1 MGLSTFP
8 VPSSGISISD
18 VRTANSTLTLQQT
31 ITSSGAVTIPAG
43 VTRVFAIV
51 IGGGGGG
58 GGGYQMGNPGGTGG
72 GGGGG
77 VSYGWTV
84 PSKYAF
90 IGAGGTGGTTGANS
104 GTMGNPSVFG
114 SIVAGGGGAGLS
126 GSNSTTPTFAN
137 VSQSPYFMSVSGST
151 SASTSGAIPGMVL
164 IANGG
169 LGGSFT
175 GGGDS
180 SGAGAAIT
188 NDVTTTS
195 IRQYTYGW
203 GEVTILPGSPNI
215 TAANP
220 SPAYY
225 GNSAG
230 ANHTSTSNANGRSAG
245 SPTYAAGGGAGGQH
259 SSGGSGTGGT
269 GGSGG
274 ATSFGGYSGGTGA
287 AGSVNAGGGA
297 GGGAG
302 ALANGSNGTASSSS
316 NGGNG
321 GAGGSGGG
329 GGGGAGGGSNQ
340 GGTGG
345 NGGVGCVMLFY

>member
-1 MGLSTFP
+1 MGISSF
-8 VPSSGISISD
+8 PSSSLSIND
-18 VRTANSTLTLQQT
+18 VRTANSTLTLKQT

-58 GGGYQMGNPGGTGG
+58 AGGTQSGNPGNAAG

-77 VSYGWTV
+77 VSYGWTI

-90 IGAGGTGGTTGANS
+90 IGAGGTAGNTSADGGIGNS
-104 GTMGNPSVFG
+104 TVYG
-114 SIVAGGGGAGLS
+114 SIVAGGGGRGRFNN
-126 GSNSTTPTFAN
+126 NSESVTFVN

-151 SASTSGAIPGMVL
+151 SANTSGQIPGMVL
-164 IANGG
+164 IANGAV
-169 LGGSFT
+169 GGSFN
-175 GGGDS
+175 GGGDT

-188 NDVTTTS
+188 NDVSTTS

-225 GNSAG
+225 GNSSG
-230 ANHTSTSNANGRSAG
+230 ANHVSTNNTAGRNAG
-245 SPTYAAGGGAGGQH
+245 SATFASGGGA
-259 SSGGSGTGGT
+259 SGSHNTSGSGTGGA

-274 ATSFGGYSGGTGA
+274 TTSYGGYSGGTGGT
-287 AGSVNAGGGA
+287 GSVNAGGGG

-302 ALANGSNGTASSSS
+302 GVAVGSNGANGSSS

-321 GAGGSGGG
+321 GAGGAGG
-329 GGGGAGGGSNQ
+329 GGGGAGGSGYNQ

-345 NGGVGCVMLFY
+345 AGGTGCVMLFY

>member
-1 MGLSTFP
+1 MGIATFP
-8 VPSSGISISD
+8 LVGGATIAD

-31 ITSSGAVTIPAG
+31 ITSSQAVTIPAG

-51 IGGGGGG
+51 IGSGGGGAG
-58 GGGYQMGNPGGTGG
+58 GMNAGNPGGAAG

-90 IGAGGTGGTTGANS
+90 IGAGGSAGSSFSDGGH
-104 GTMGNPSVFG
+104 GNPTVYG
-114 SIVAGGGGAGLS
+114 SIVAGGGGRGKVNN
-126 GSNSTTPTFAN
+126 NSELVPFIN
-137 VSQSPYFMSVSGST
+137 VSQTPYFMSVSGST
-151 SASTSGAIPGMVL
+151 SANTSGAIPGQVL
-164 IANGG
+164 IANGAV
-169 LGGSFT
+169 GGSFN
-175 GGGDS
+175 GGS
-180 SGAGAAIT
+180 SASGAGAAIT
-188 NDVTTTS
+188 NDVSTTS

-203 GEVTILPGSPNI
+203 GEVTIVPGSPNI

-225 GNSAG
+225 ANSSG
-230 ANHTSTSNANGRSAG
+230 ANHTDTNNANGRSAG
-245 SPTYAAGGGAGGQH
+245 ATTLAGGGGAGGQH
-259 SSGGSGTGGT
+259 SSAGSGTGGT
-269 GGSGG
+269 GGTGG
-274 ATSFGGYSGGTGA
+274 ATSFGNYSGGTGA

-302 ALANGSNGTASSSS
+302 AIANGSNGTAGSSS

-321 GAGGSGGG
+321 GAGGAGG
-329 GGGGAGGGSNQ
+329 GGGGAAGGGYSS

-345 NGGVGCVMLFY
+345 AGGNGCVMLFY